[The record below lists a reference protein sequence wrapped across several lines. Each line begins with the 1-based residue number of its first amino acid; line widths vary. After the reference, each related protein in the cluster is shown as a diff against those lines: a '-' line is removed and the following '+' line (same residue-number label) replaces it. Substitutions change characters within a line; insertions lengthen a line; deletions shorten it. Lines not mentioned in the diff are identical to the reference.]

1 MRTAAMRQKQI
12 HATRI
17 NWKISVSSARLN
29 DFFDVLDDE
38 LSWRLIAP
46 AAICTHSN
54 FLEFRRVHWRE
65 IGNWNAAGR
74 ISVTFETGD
83 GPLFLRRREYLAIA
97 RNAKATG

>member
-17 NWKISVSSARLN
+17 NWKISSARLN

-38 LSWRLIAP
+38 LGWRLIAP

-65 IGNWNAAGR
+65 STWQPRETPRQQGSR
-74 ISVTFETGD
+74 SVQKYFQ
-83 GPLFLRRREYLAIA
+83 
-97 RNAKATG
+97 KK

>member
-38 LSWRLIAP
+38 LGWRLIAP
-46 AAICTHSN
+46 AAICTHLN
-54 FLEFRRVHWRE
+54 FLKFRRVHWLESTLQPRE
-65 IGNWNAAGR
+65 TPRQQGSR
-74 ISVTFETGD
+74 PVQKYFQKSEKRLVS
-83 GPLFLRRREYLAIA
+83 FL
-97 RNAKATG
+97 NFQ